1 MWLRQRTAVELTIY
15 GNWKTAENLSLSE
28 MTVTMMTTEW
38 LMLSEKF
45 DDYDRNLK
53 MKERTVT
60 ERTMIERPYIHTFNT

>member
-1 MWLRQRTAVELTIY
+1 MWLRQKIAVELTIY
-15 GNWKTAENLSLSE
+15 GNWTTTENLSLSE

-38 LMLSEKF
+38 LMLSENF

-60 ERTMIERPYIHTFNT
+60 ERTVIERTVNKKE